1 MATAVDPGDTVEA
14 VTLPAAG
21 GLGQRPKWLR
31 IIEEGGAYKV
41 KGTAQLPSGHR
52 MAKWCANDATTV
64 TDYFVNPQSLG
75 TTEAPWRAV
84 IWAGNGSHISADGMT
99 GFPTIGTPTVR
110 LQENAP
116 AKAVVRIAEMK
127 GSANVLAPTFAGWSD
142 GHQEAVAKGMELTV
156 EYRRP
161 DGVMAMVFRGMVY
174 QVTDGDGVEL
184 TAYDRLMDLYQFSGQ
199 YQNHYGMNDGW
210 YTRQRIDAG
219 RFWFDAGVAVGQ
231 VVQATTESI
240 YRISNLDGLSP
251 DGEAT
256 GYVIHT
262 LPSVTV
268 DGVTYGP
275 ATGGRIKRVE
285 VEGVYTK
292 GSHQTGYLSIRPL
305 LYWRDSANRTYTLE
319 QYGIAHIWLDSNSGR
334 HIVRWSWDV
343 DWPLTRSGGGIYL
356 IGAEFR
362 ALSDNDNGW
371 TGTTDPKTRS
381 AGVYYSEDG
390 TTWEYRTN
398 MKAPEISVDF
408 TQQTAVNDPA
418 TAVAVS
424 GTSFGILDGS
434 VPNVASTYV
443 NSIDRATQ
451 AYLKYFVQSA
461 TPLLTI
467 AKDLMEQAGL
477 VPQAA
482 AEVDLGA
489 TTFYQSSTFNY
500 LDLLRELLDG
510 SGYGM
515 AAEIQEPGAV
525 RIAPAHSR
533 TETPVLAVSTEAGT
547 AAGEY
552 IVLKHDITVNWAAEK
567 ATVAY
572 IAEDATS
579 SGLPLALETDD
590 GIHGEGGV
598 PGSLSTD
605 LQSPLRG
612 ITADNTLGTHA
623 LMAMAAGHKVAK
635 LHTNTVDGTITLAGY
650 RTDLWDTGTGT
661 GGLPLGLYIPQY
673 GLDGVTVI
681 PKELEIGNG
690 STRVVLDNVSA
701 NERSEL
707 ARSMGRTDDAISN
720 AVRAFPATVY
730 VFARYY
736 GPHSFEDLPMSGQI
750 TVRLLKDDGTALVA
764 VTDQA
769 RIKTVDDAQG
779 YIHICA
785 VKEASQAG
793 YATDHPVTAV
803 AVGFTGGQ
811 SYTVPLNTP
820 AYILGGQMVHIDVRL
835 QGYLI

>member
-1 MATAVDPGDTVEA
+1 MATTVDPGDTVEA

-31 IIEEGGAYKV
+31 IIEEDGAYKV

-52 MAKWCANDATTV
+52 LAKWCANDTTTV
-64 TDYFVNPQSLG
+64 TDYYVNPQSLG
-75 TTEAPWRAV
+75 PTEAPWRTV
-84 IWAGNGSHISADGMT
+84 IWAGNGSYISADGMT
-99 GFPTIGTPTVR
+99 GFPTVGTPTVR

-116 AKAVVRIAEMK
+116 SKAVVRIAEMK

-142 GHQEAVAKGMELTV
+142 GHAEAVSKGMELTV

-174 QVTDGDGVEL
+174 QVTDGDGVEI

-199 YQNHYGMNDGW
+199 YQNHYGLNDGW
-210 YTRQRIDAG
+210 YTRQSESAG
-219 RFWFDAGVAVGQ
+219 RFWFDAGVEVGQ
-231 VVQATTESI
+231 VVQASTESI
-240 YRISNLDGLSP
+240 YRISNIDGLSA
-251 DGEAT
+251 DGEAV
-256 GYVIHT
+256 GYILHE
-262 LPSVTV
+262 LPHVTV
-268 DGVTYGP
+268 DGVRYSP
-275 ATGGRIKRVE
+275 ATGARIKRIE
-285 VEGVYTK
+285 IEGVCSK
-292 GSHQTGYLSIRPL
+292 GAAQWRYIFITPL
-305 LYWRDSANRTYTLE
+305 LYWRDTANRTFTKVREGQNRIYIDPNAGTH
-319 QYGIAHIWLDSNSGR
+319 Y
-334 HIVRWSWDV
+334 VRWSWEV
-343 DWPLTRSGGGIYL
+343 DWPLPPNGRGQYL
-356 IGAEFR
+356 IGAHFE
-362 ALSDNDNGW
+362 AGSDNDNGW
-371 TGTTDPKTRS
+371 TGTTDPKTRG

-390 TTWEYRTN
+390 VSWTFRTG

-408 TQQTAVNDPA
+408 TQVTEVSDPA
-418 TAVAVS
+418 TAVTVS

-434 VPNVASTYV
+434 VPSVSSDYV

-451 AYLKYFVQSA
+451 AYLRYFVQSA

-467 AKDLMEQAGL
+467 AKDLVEQAGL

-567 ATVAY
+567 ATVAF
-572 IAEDATS
+572 IAEDVTS

-590 GIHGEGGV
+590 GIYGAGGV

-612 ITADNTLGTHA
+612 ITADSTLGTHA

-650 RTDLWDTGTGT
+650 RTDLWDTATGT

-673 GLDGVTVI
+673 GLEGVTVI

-736 GPHSFEDLPMSGQI
+736 GPHSFEGLPMSGQI
-750 TVRLLKDDGTALVA
+750 TVRLLKEDGTTLVA
-764 VTDQA
+764 VSDQA

-779 YIHICA
+779 YVHICA

-793 YATDHPVTAV
+793 YATDYPVTAV